1 MRAPR
6 VHVHTLGCA
15 KNAVDS
21 DKALARLLQSG
32 WDESGDAGEAD
43 LVLVNTCAFIDAA
56 RRESVEA
63 LLDARDQ
70 ARPGARVVAIG
81 CLAQRCGDEL
91 RDALPDLEVVGFA
104 DYPSLLEQLG
114 DLAGPRTSLQFFD

>member
-1 MRAPR
+1 MPS

-21 DKALARLLQSG
+21 DKALARLLRSG
-32 WDESGDAGEAD
+32 WDESDEIADAD

-63 LLDARDQ
+63 IVAAQ
-70 ARPGARVVAIG
+70 EAAAPGAQVVAMG
-81 CLAQRCGDEL
+81 CLATRCGDEL
-91 RDALPDLEVVGFA
+91 RAAIPGRLSAFA
-104 DYPSLLEQLG
+104 RATG
-114 DLAGPRTSLQFFD
+114 